1 MSPKRKKK
9 PSKCPILATA
19 INDLEPLK
27 GELVR
32 IKTEVDD
39 LSKTVF
45 KGNGKPAIITQL
57 SDMQGKLKSHHEQI
71 NMRLEAVDEKMDGL
85 QREIEL
91 KFKNVTDVVT
101 ERFNNL
107 AAQITGEFGRR
118 QAETSSMWNFKTAV
132 TTSVIAAIVSIATA
146 VLHGLLS
153 SVSSLHVP

>member
-1 MSPKRKKK
+1 MAPKRKKK
-9 PSKCPILATA
+9 TTKCPILKSA
-19 INDLEPLK
+19 IDDFEPLK
-27 GELVR
+27 AELVR
-32 IKTEVDD
+32 VKTEVDD

-57 SDMQGKLKSHHEQI
+57 SDMQGRLKSHHEQI

-118 QAETSSMWNFKTAV
+118 QAETTSMWNFKTAV
-132 TTSVIAAIVSIATA
+132 TTSVIAAVVSIATA
-146 VLHGLLS
+146 VFHS
-153 SVSSLHVP
+153 IITNHHIFSP

>member
-1 MSPKRKKK
+1 MAPKKK
-9 PSKCPILATA
+9 KKKSNCPVLHASIE
-19 INDLEPLK
+19 NFKPLEA
-27 GELVR
+27 ELIRV
-32 IKTEVDD
+32 KAEVED

-118 QAETSSMWNFKTAV
+118 QAETTSMWNFKTAI

-146 VLHGLLS
+146 VFHSIISNYHIVL
-153 SVSSLHVP
+153 P